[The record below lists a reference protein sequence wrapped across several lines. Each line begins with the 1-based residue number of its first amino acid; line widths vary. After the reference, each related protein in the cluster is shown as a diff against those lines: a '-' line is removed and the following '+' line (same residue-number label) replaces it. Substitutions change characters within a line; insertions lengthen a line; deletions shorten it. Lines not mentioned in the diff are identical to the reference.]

1 MFWSCCAKI
10 DVIEPKKV
18 VAPEKISVNV
28 PVVSKPITLIS
39 RAPPVEQSFVI
50 VPVKKEKEEVK
61 ENEVK
66 EVKEVISKDNAL
78 CALIVMSLLLS
89 SAYVIN
95 YSIYEFEFE
104 IPEFDIPMLDYP
116 LNHSLYRDL

>member
-1 MFWSCCAKI
+1 MVWWCCGKI
-10 DVIEPKKV
+10 DVIEPKKM

-50 VPVKKEKEEVK
+50 VPVKKEEVK
-61 ENEVK
+61 EVY

-78 CALIVMSLLLS
+78 CALILMSLLLS

-104 IPEFDIPMLDYP
+104 MPDFDIPMLDYP
-116 LNHSLYRDL
+116 LNDSLYRDL